1 MGHIARDTRTLTNS
15 TCLGSLGEQVGNWD
29 SIPEDDLDIILRELD
44 EQMEKEAQMD
54 KEAHPSKMEVEAEPN
69 PLGAKLDKEA
79 KPDPV
84 EDLTRQMGELILP
97 SRAGKRDSVSMMQ
110 EKCEYVQV

>member
-29 SIPEDDLDIILRELD
+29 SIPQDDLDIILRELD

-69 PLGAKLDKEA
+69 PLGAKMDKEAKPDPGAKMDKEA

-84 EDLTRQMGELILP
+84 EDLTRQMG
-97 SRAGKRDSVSMMQ
+97 
-110 EKCEYVQV
+110 